1 MSEDN
6 TVMPEQDLSEILQ
19 IRREKLEKLQQDGNN
34 PFKITKF
41 EVKTH
46 SQEII
51 NRFEAFEGSQTTIA
65 GRIVSKRIMGK
76 ASFVH
81 IQDAKGRVQ
90 SYVQVD
96 EIGEA
101 AYQEFKAL
109 DIGDIIGIKG
119 IIFRTKRGEISVKA
133 QGITLLSKSLKP
145 LPEKWHGLKDVDTRY
160 RQRYVDLIVNPE
172 VKDTFVTR
180 SKVMKEIRS
189 FLDERGFLEVETPVL
204 HVEPNNSDSRPFIT
218 HHNTLDIDM
227 FMRVE
232 TEISLKKL
240 IVGGFDRVYEIGRI
254 FRNEGMSV
262 KHNPEFTSIEM
273 YQAYADYNDMMDLT
287 EQMLSTVAMQV
298 LGTTKV
304 IYQEEEIDLSPG
316 WSRLTMIEAV
326 KQYAGVDFSKILT
339 DADAQGAALNANLKL
354 EKGMDSWGAILN
366 YFFEE
371 FVEEKLVQ
379 PTFIDDYPIEV
390 SPLAKKKAENPAL
403 TERFEIF
410 ITRRELGNAFS
421 ELNDPIDQR
430 ARFVRQAEAKYAG
443 DGSRIDEEFL
453 NALEIGLPPTGGLGI
468 GIDRFVMLLTD
479 SASIRDVILFPTMK
493 PKN

>member
-1 MSEDN
+1 VSEDN